1 MKSLP
6 KLSESELRIM
16 MAIWRG
22 NNPIYLENIIESVKD
37 EGWAESTV
45 RNFLARII
53 EKGYLETKKDG
64 RKNIYHPL
72 VTEDYINKE
81 SKGIIKRLYDNSLK
95 KFVVELYESDS
106 LEYDD
111 LLELKKYLDEK
122 IDER

>member
-1 MKSLP
+1 MKDLP
-6 KLSESELRIM
+6 KLSEAELKIM
-16 MAIWRG
+16 MAIW
-22 NNPIYLENIIESVKD
+22 NEENPVYLENIIESLK
-37 EGWAESTV
+37 EENWAESTI

-64 RKNIYHPL
+64 RKNIYYPL
-72 VTEDYINKE
+72 ITEDYINKE
-81 SKGIIKRLYDNSLK
+81 SKGIISRLYDNSLK

-111 LLELKKYLDEK
+111 LVELKKYLDEK